1 MSLLRSIADGL
12 RSLFRRKQVN
22 QELDEELNG
31 FLEMAAEEKMNHGMS
46 RKDALRAVRLER
58 GNLEITKELIRS
70 AGWESFLE
78 TCWQDLRF
86 GFRNLRK
93 TPGFTATAIVTLS
106 LSIGANTAIF
116 MLLDA
121 IRLRSLPVQ
130 DPQELA
136 EVRITDSGHQGVG
149 INQQYGE
156 LTRPLWQE
164 IRDRQQSFSGVF
176 AWSVN
181 LRYVGRGSEMR
192 HFHELRVSGDFFPVL
207 GIRPWRGRLLTP
219 EDEGACPMT
228 RAVVSYPY
236 WQSELGARDLSPTI
250 KLVVDNELVE
260 IVGVTPP
267 GFYGMVVGQDF
278 DIAVPYCQPKEGL
291 RRDVFEV
298 AVMGRLKPGET
309 IQHASAE
316 MDALS
321 PAIFEGTVPPGRDG
335 HETETYKQFRLAAYP
350 ASTGVSWLREYDRS
364 LFLLL
369 GIAGLVLLIACTNL
383 ANLMLA
389 RASARHR
396 EMAVRL
402 ALGASRYRLIRQL
415 LTESLLLTA
424 MGAALGVALAQ
435 ALSRVLVWS
444 FSTEGAAVTLQMVTD
459 WRVLLFAIGVTALTT
474 VVFGVVPALRATRAE
489 PISAMKTGGRG
500 TTEARERFSLQR
512 LMVVT
517 QVSVSLVLLI
527 GALLFVRSFH
537 NLMTFDPGMREN
549 GITEAFLG
557 FWQSNLPRERWA
569 DFQREL
575 LDEVR
580 SVPGVLNA
588 ATTTNVPLS
597 GGSWAHGIQIGSQDG
612 NSKFTWVSPDY
623 FETMGIRVIRGRSL
637 TREDT
642 ATSQRVALVNETF
655 VRRYLSGAN
664 PIGQTLRTSP
674 EPDYPATVYEIVGVI
689 PDTKYDDLRGQTPPM
704 TFAPAA
710 QFPGQGPW
718 TSVMIHSNLSS
729 AAIGAA
735 AKRVIAEKHPDVV
748 TQFTDFQSEIRDGQV
763 EERLM
768 ATLSGFFGLLAV
780 LLAVVGLYGVISYMV
795 AMRKNEIGIRMALG
809 ASRGDVVGIIVRQTL
824 VLLALG
830 VGLGVVLALAAVRSA
845 GSLLFGLQPN
855 DPLTFAGASAL
866 LITIALIA
874 SFLPARR
881 ASRVDPMVA
890 LRYE

>member
-1 MSLLRSIADGL
+1 MTWYKQ
-12 RSLFRRKQVN
+12 LFSRRRLYNDLSNEMQQHLEEKI
-22 QELDEELNG
+22 EELV
-31 FLEMAAEEKMNHGMS
+31 ATGMS
-46 RKDALRAVRLER
+46 KKEATAAARREFGNVTLIEQDSREVWRWPSLESFFADVRYALR
-58 GNLEITKELIRS
+58 T
-70 AGWESFLE
+70 
-78 TCWQDLRF
+78 
-86 GFRNLRK
+86 LRK
-93 TPGFTATAIVTLS
+93 SPGFTTTAIVTLA
-106 LSIGANTAIF
+106 LGIGANTAIF

-136 EVRITDSGHQGVG
+136 EVRITDAGHQGMG
-149 INQQYGE
+149 LNQQYGE

-164 IRDRQQSFSGVF
+164 IRDHQQSFSGVF

-192 HFHELRVSGDFFPVL
+192 HFHELRVSGDFFGVL
-207 GIRPWRGRLLTP
+207 GVRPFRGRLLIP

-236 WQSELGARDLSPTI
+236 WQSELGGRDLSSAV

-267 GFYGMVVGQDF
+267 GFSGLVVGEAF
-278 DIAVPYCQPKEGL
+278 DIAIPFCQPKEEL

-298 AVMGRLKPGET
+298 SVMGRLKPGVT
-309 IQHASAE
+309 IQRASAE
-316 MDALS
+316 MNALS
-321 PAIFEGTVPPGRDG
+321 SSIFEATVPPGRDTRS
-335 HETETYKQFRLAAYP
+335 TETYKQFRLAAYP
-350 ASTGVSWLREYDRS
+350 ASTGVSSLRDYDRS

-389 RASARHR
+389 RASVRQR

-402 ALGASRYRLIRQL
+402 ALGASRARLIRQL
-415 LTESLLLTA
+415 LTENLLLAAT
-424 MGAALGVALAQ
+424 GAAIGIALAQ
-435 ALSRVLVWS
+435 FLSQLLVWS
-444 FSTEGAAVTLQMVTD
+444 FSTEGAGVTLQTVTD
-459 WRVLLFAIGVTALTT
+459 WRVLLFAAGVAALTCI
-474 VVFGVVPALRATRAE
+474 VFGIAPALRATRAE
-489 PISAMKTGGRG
+489 PISAMKAGGRG
-500 TTEARERFSLQR
+500 TTGGRERFSLQR
-512 LMVVT
+512 LLVVA
-517 QVSVSLVLLI
+517 QVSVSLVLLV
-527 GALLFVRSFH
+527 GALLFVRSFR
-537 NLMTFDPGMREN
+537 NLMTFDPGMRES
-549 GITEAFLG
+549 GITDAFLG
-557 FWQSNLPRERWA
+557 FWQSNLSKERWA

-575 LDEVR
+575 LEEVR

-588 ATTTNVPLS
+588 ATTTNAPLL
-597 GGSWAHGIQIGSQDG
+597 GSSWEHGIRIGSQEGD
-612 NSKFTWVSPDY
+612 SKFTWVSPEY
-623 FETMGIRVIRGRSL
+623 FETMGIPVIQGRSL

-642 ATSQRVALVNETF
+642 ASSQRVALVNETF
-655 VRRYLSGAN
+655 VRRYLSGTN

-689 PDTKYDDLRGQTPPM
+689 PDTKYNDLRGQTPPM
-704 TFAPAA
+704 TFAPAS

-718 TSVMIHSNLSS
+718 TNVMIHSNLAP
-729 AAIGAA
+729 AAVAAA
-735 AKRVIAEKHPDVV
+735 AKRVIAEKHPDVI
-748 TQFTDFQSEIRDGQV
+748 TQFADFQREIRDGLV

-780 LLAVVGLYGVISYMV
+780 LLAVVGLYGVISYIV
-795 AMRKNEIGIRMALG
+795 AMRRNEIGIRMALG
-809 ASRGDVVGIIVRQTL
+809 ASRGDVIGIIVRQTL

-830 VGLGVVLALAAVRSA
+830 VGVGVVLALGAVRSA

-866 LITIALIA
+866 LVTIALIA